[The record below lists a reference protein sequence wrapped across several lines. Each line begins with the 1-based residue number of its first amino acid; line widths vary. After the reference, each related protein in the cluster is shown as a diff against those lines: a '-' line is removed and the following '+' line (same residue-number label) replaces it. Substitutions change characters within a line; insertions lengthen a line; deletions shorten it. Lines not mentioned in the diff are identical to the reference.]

1 MVLLRQPQVPRSVVM
16 ASSRRLIDLH
26 LSGESA
32 KYLIDALVEELPPP
46 EVIRQSILRDLPKGS
61 SITIEGAAA
70 YIYCED
76 RRVLVEK
83 LPLFELMYPELD
95 FVHEPKR

>member
-1 MVLLRQPQVPRSVVM
+1 MT
-16 ASSRRLIDLH
+16 SSKKLIDLH

-32 KYLIDALVEELPPP
+32 KHLIDALVEDLPAP
-46 EVIRQSILRDLPKGS
+46 EVIRHSILRDLPKGS
-61 SITIEGAAA
+61 SVTLDEGVV
-70 YIYCED
+70 YVRCED

-95 FVHEPKR
+95 FVHDKQ